1 MLTMKRFHDL
11 KRRFSRRRNE
21 LTTTSF
27 QYRHRREGD
36 RYAFLPRHVQAK
48 LYIHVNTNQMKAIP
62 SPPIHKVDLENL
74 SVHITSLLTNIESS
88 YIHRYYLKDTDP
100 YK

>member
-1 MLTMKRFHDL
+1 MLMMKRFHDL
-11 KRRFSRRRNE
+11 KRRFLRRRNE

-74 SVHITSLLTNIESS
+74 SVHITSLLTNIQISCT
-88 YIHRYYLKDTDP
+88 HRLLFRKHRP
-100 YK
+100 L